1 VLSVKVSA
9 LTEEVVK
16 TMFLSKIKVVVG
28 VLILVAVLLMGGG
41 TVVSLGQSTDSPKP
55 RKADPEAKQAQA
67 KEAASKAMRER
78 LQGTWK
84 CVSVHINGER
94 SVPDVIHTIKGDRW
108 ESKRDGR
115 VIESGT
121 FKLVDLDA
129 SPKQIDQVEVVVADQ
144 GLGKK
149 TFKGIFMLDGDSL
162 ILCLSPDA
170 RPTGFFTERGDA
182 CIAVQLKRD
191 HAD

>member
-1 VLSVKVSA
+1 
-9 LTEEVVK
+9 
-16 TMFLSKIKVVVG
+16 VVVG
-28 VLILVAVLLMGGG
+28 VLILVAVLMGGG

-55 RKADPEAKQAQA
+55 KNADPEAKQAQA
-67 KEAASKAMRER
+67 KEAASKAMQER

-84 CVSVHINGER
+84 CVSVHMNGEK
-94 SVPDVIHTIKGDRW
+94 SVSDVIHTIKGDRW
-108 ESKRDGR
+108 ESKLDGR

-129 SPKQIDQVEVVVADQ
+129 SPKQIDQVEVVVADER
-144 GLGKK
+144 LGKK

-162 ILCLSPDA
+162 IMCFSPDA
-170 RPTGFFTERGDA
+170 RPKGFFTERGDA